1 MTLTYTGK
9 SRRRS
14 RGQIFLIF
22 AIVLPVLLMFLG
34 LALDV
39 GFAWIMKA
47 LLSRSVDAAAL
58 AGMRNIDK
66 GTAKAQ
72 QIAQEAFDA
81 NFGTGFSRD
90 TATPTVTI
98 TVGKDGSNNN
108 IVNVTATA
116 TINTF
121 FIRIVPG
128 FSTMNISSSAQA
140 TQPQLLMSLMLD
152 RSGSM
157 ALNGGGQALPGA
169 VTSFIDDFNNTT
181 DEVAEVSFASI
192 ATVDVSMR
200 TNFQTPITDAV
211 NGLNYAG
218 ATFSQAALTDGM
230 NQITGVQT
238 VTGQNV
244 VKVAVFFTDGW
255 ANTINDNLNC
265 PATTNLN
272 YGGCSPAESATPTP
286 GWCANPSP
294 PASVSNVFWM
304 DPTTGNTL
312 SNCNAATFPS
322 QQSGTNISLTQAHV
336 STEAL
341 YRAVQ
346 VANNMRTQNITVYSI
361 GLGSYINQT
370 FMQEIAN
377 DPASPTYDSTQ
388 PVGEAVFAPDSS
400 QLTAVFNTIAQKIL
414 LRISQ

>member
-272 YGGCSPAESATPTP
+272 YGGCSPAESANPP
-286 GWCANPSP
+286 GWCGTNGP
-294 PASVSNVFWM
+294 PVNVFWL
-304 DPTTGNTL
+304 DPSSGATL
-312 SNCNAATFPS
+312 NSNACNAATFPS
-322 QQSGTNISLTQAHV
+322 QQYGTNETLNQTNV
-336 STEAL
+336 SNESL
-341 YRAVQ
+341 YRAIQ
-346 VANNMRTQNITVYSI
+346 VANSMRAQNITVYSI
-361 GLGSYINQT
+361 GLGSYISQT
-370 FMQEIAN
+370 FLQEIAN

>member
-1 MTLTYTGK
+1 
-9 SRRRS
+9 
-14 RGQIFLIF
+14 
-22 AIVLPVLLMFLG
+22 MFLG

-39 GFAWIMKA
+39 GFAWIMK
-47 LLSRSVDAAAL
+47 AAAL

-72 QIAQEAFDA
+72 QIAQEAFNA
-81 NFGTGFSRD
+81 NFGSGLNRD

-121 FIRIVPG
+121 FIRVVPG

-152 RSGSM
+152 KSGSM

-169 VTSFIDDFNNTT
+169 VTSFIDDFNNIT

-192 ATVDVSMR
+192 ATVDVAMR
-200 TNFQTPITDAV
+200 TGFQSPITNAV
-211 NGLNYAG
+211 NGFNYAG
-218 ATFSQAALTDGM
+218 ATFSQSALTLGM

-265 PATTNLN
+265 PAKTNLN
-272 YGGCSPAESATPTP
+272 YGGCSPAESANPP
-286 GWCANPSP
+286 GWCGTNGP
-294 PASVSNVFWM
+294 PVNVFWL
-304 DPTTGNTL
+304 DPSSGATL
-312 SNCNAATFPS
+312 NSNACNATTFPS
-322 QQSGTNISLTQAHV
+322 QQYSTNETLNQTNV
-336 STEAL
+336 SNESL
-341 YRAVQ
+341 YRAIQ
-346 VANNMRTQNITVYSI
+346 VANSMRAQNITVYSI
-361 GLGSYINQT
+361 GLGSYISQT
-370 FMQEIAN
+370 FLQEVAN

-388 PVGEAVFAPDSS
+388 PVGEAVFAPDSTT
-400 QLTAVFNTIAQKIL
+400 LTAVFNTIAQKIL